1 VVDAVS
7 RRYGRNQKRR
17 ARAEIAQREQ
27 TITNLQ
33 TGMAMDRALLRSQ
46 TQRIEELR
54 GQLKDVASILG
65 TNFIG
70 LKPALWKFSDKH
82 RPDYFRCPVDGG
94 DVLMRT
100 MRTGITDGNG
110 RPDYMVHFHVELAG
124 EPVSYAISECALRDG
139 PEDYIV
145 RRISDEMARLLMGEL
160 RRKFGRSR
168 R

>member
-1 VVDAVS
+1 MS

-17 ARAEIAQREQ
+17 ARAEIAKLEQ
-27 TITNLQ
+27 KAANLQ
-33 TGMAMDRALLRSQ
+33 TGMEMDRALIRHQSQ
-46 TQRIEELR
+46 KIEEHR
-54 GQLKDVASILG
+54 EQLNFVASILG

-82 RPDYFRCPVDGG
+82 RLDYFRCPVAGG
-94 DVLMRT
+94 DVMMHT

-124 EPVSYAISECALRDG
+124 ETGSYAISECALRDG

-145 RRISDEMARLLMGEL
+145 RRISDEMSRLLMDEL
-160 RRKFGRSR
+160 RKKFGRSGR
-168 R
+168 